1 MKRKTNGQILPALVA
16 VGGAC
21 GLAAAPASAIEL
33 GEISIDST
41 LGQPL
46 RASIAYALNSNE
58 QMFDFCI
65 FLKRGMTS
73 NGIPR
78 VSNARITIADGAII
92 LNGRTPIR
100 EPLLALQLSVNCPY
114 TANLARDYTL
124 MINPS
129 SSADSERAPLS
140 QEEAP
145 LAPVQISTVTA
156 SDVVSEQE
164 SRPGVP
170 TTRVRPQDETPIA
183 KNSRYLV
190 QTGDSLS
197 QIASRIENRSIALW
211 PAVAEIFAANPDA
224 FLNNDPDL
232 LKAGS
237 LLVIPDMTGINATA
251 TATDTST
258 VSQTTVAA
266 DAQSS
271 TSYAGATVAATT
283 TLPEP
288 AEAAEP
294 APAPEPELAPVEEAA
309 ATEMQPGDI
318 IIGTDSPFVVPV
330 GDNEI
335 IDIPDTAFDAPQVS
349 RPVPAITSSDTGDSG
364 IGGAWS
370 WLLWLGGAGL
380 ALIIGLLMFGRQ
392 IRERFG
398 SVAVGAPSFPSRR
411 REDMPA
417 RQPAVEADTDVEAD
431 NDYELN
437 DDTLNSQS
445 ITLDADLHSGSGLQE
460 ASEIELTPDLGLSAT
475 GATIAQVAVEISEQA
490 SGKEELQATD
500 ILPLTVPKI
509 ETILE
514 SEIMPG
520 DDDATVDDAT
530 VDYDLSMMVDAT
542 KIIVEDDAAT
552 AKDLMAVAV
561 HTGDGKDDDT
571 GEYTV
576 NKEVDYEILERDYE
590 DELTATQILDN
601 EIEEAARALVDEM
614 DDVDVGDETVQMP
627 GSEEPEMTAELASKL
642 PASGN
647 AQNDDFSDS
656 VEIPVLTD
664 ATSPAETGITIEME
678 SGSIDTKKSK
688 KAS

>member
-1 MKRKTNGQILPALVA
+1 MKASNGRKYENKDLRTVKRKTNGQILPALIA

-58 QMFDFCI
+58 QLSDFCI
-65 FLKRGMTS
+65 FLKRGTTS
-73 NGIPR
+73 NGIPS

-92 LNGRTPIR
+92 LNGRTPIL
-100 EPLLALQLSVNCPY
+100 EPLLALQLSVNCPH

-258 VSQTTVAA
+258 VSQTTVSP

-271 TSYAGATVAATT
+271 TSYPGATVAATT

-335 IDIPDTAFDAPQVS
+335 IDIPDTALDAPQVS
-349 RPVPAITSSDTGDSG
+349 RPVPAITSSDTNDSA

-398 SVAVGAPSFPSRR
+398 SVAVGAPSDLSRR
-411 REDMPA
+411 REDMSA
-417 RQPAVEADTDVEAD
+417 RQPAVEADTD
-431 NDYELN
+431 YELN
-437 DDTLNSQS
+437 DDTLKSQS
-445 ITLDADLHSGSGLQE
+445 ITLDADLHAGSGLQE
-460 ASEIELTPDLGLSAT
+460 ASEAELTPDFGLSAS
-475 GATIAQVAVEISEQA
+475 GATITQVDVEISEQA
-490 SGKEELQATD
+490 SREEKLQATD
-500 ILPLTVPKI
+500 ILPLTVPKV

-514 SEIMPG
+514 DEIMPS
-520 DDDATVDDAT
+520 DDDAT

-542 KIIVEDDAAT
+542 KHIVEDDAVT

-561 HTGDGKDDDT
+561 QLGDDKDDNT
-571 GEYTV
+571 GEYTL
-576 NKEVDYEILERDYE
+576 NKEVDFQVLERDYE
-590 DELTATQILDN
+590 DELSATQILNN
-601 EIEEAARALVDEM
+601 ELEEAARALVEGM
-614 DDVDVGDETVQMP
+614 DDLDVGDETAQMP
-627 GSEEPEMTAELASKL
+627 SSENPEMTAELAS
-642 PASGN
+642 GD

-656 VEIPVLTD
+656 VEIPALTD
-664 ATSPAETGITIEME
+664 EPSPADTGATIEME